1 MFREI
6 LLNNCDCNQVFLATE
21 FNQRYIGTIKFE
33 SEKYYKSVKS
43 LFVDKE
49 VVVFAG
55 IVTLNNITYDVLEWA
70 KFKEYI
76 FEGGGQNVYSQYK
89 QLYEKAKTISKDKL
103 LLFALGSVSKL
114 LVYDLKELGYLAWD
128 VGHIFKDYDSYMKG
142 ILKSELIIK
151 KFYAPDT

>member
-55 IVTLNNITYDVLEWA
+55 IGTLNNITYDVLEWA
-70 KFKEYI
+70 KSKEYI
-76 FEGGGQNVYSQYK
+76 FEGGG
-89 QLYEKAKTISKDKL
+89 AKCVQ
-103 LLFALGSVSKL
+103 SV
-114 LVYDLKELGYLAWD
+114 
-128 VGHIFKDYDSYMKG
+128 
-142 ILKSELIIK
+142 
-151 KFYAPDT
+151 